1 MLIGICDDEI
11 SVLVTM
17 RRMVKDYCGRNAVK
31 AEIRLFASGAELAA
45 QAEDLDLLFLDIEMP
60 GLDGIAAGKILRKK
74 NPHCK
79 IVMVT
84 CRDDRMREA
93 FQLEACRFLSKP
105 FDEEAF
111 AEAMEGFGQSMA
123 GCEKIELWEM
133 RQLVR
138 VRQREIIYVQTF
150 DSYTEFIVGNRLMR
164 SEKSLSALEEE
175 LDPKLF
181 FRVNKKYIVNFRYID
196 SYGKGELTIREKTLI
211 VSRRRK
217 KEFERRYREFDLY
230 FR

>member
-84 CRDDRMREA
+84 CRDDRMGR
-93 FQLEACRFLSKP
+93 RFSWRP
-105 FDEEAF
+105 
-111 AEAMEGFGQSMA
+111 
-123 GCEKIELWEM
+123 
-133 RQLVR
+133 V
-138 VRQREIIYVQTF
+138 
-150 DSYTEFIVGNRLMR
+150 
-164 SEKSLSALEEE
+164 
-175 LDPKLF
+175 
-181 FRVNKKYIVNFRYID
+181 
-196 SYGKGELTIREKTLI
+196 
-211 VSRRRK
+211 VS
-217 KEFERRYREFDLY
+217 
-230 FR
+230 

>member
-1 MLIGICDDEI
+1 MQVYIIDDEPKIRRGLANII
-11 SVLVTM
+11 SSYRPSWPAPLTA
-17 RRMVKDYCGRNAVK
+17 GNAET
-31 AEIRLFASGAELAA
+31 AWNDPAFLST
-45 QAEDLDLLFLDIEMP
+45 DLLFLDIEMP

-111 AEAMEGFGQSMA
+111 AEAMEGFEQSMA